1 MSPAESVSISLGCLL
16 LGGSMPFSITT
27 AVFVLF
33 LLFAL
38 SLSQGTLAFLVMA
51 LYILL
56 RFASSIDDA
65 NTS

>member
-1 MSPAESVSISLGCLL
+1 
-16 LGGSMPFSITT
+16 
-27 AVFVLF
+27 
-33 LLFAL
+33 L